1 MSEVRDCK
9 KIALLGG
16 SFNPPHIGH
25 LVLAD
30 EVIHRLGYDKV
41 VFVPARCHPF
51 KGQPL
56 GAGDSDRVAMLK
68 AAIADNSAFEITLCE
83 MERPGVS
90 YTYDTVESLE
100 QKYADTLSGKIALVI
115 GDDLIADFD
124 KWYRARELSE
134 RADIV
139 LARRLPVRIEENKNA
154 AFSYPHIEL
163 ENAVLPVSSSDI
175 RERIAAGKSW
185 RYLVTPRVS
194 EYIIARSLYGK
205 LD

>member
-56 GAGDSDRVAMLK
+56 GAQDSDRVAMLNL
-68 AAIADNSAFEITLCE
+68 AIADNSAFEIALYE

-90 YTYDTVESLE
+90 YTWDTVESLE
-100 QKYADTLSGKIALVI
+100 QKYADTMSGKIALVI

-124 KWYRARELSE
+124 KWYRAEELSE
-134 RADIV
+134 HTDIV
-139 LARRLPVRIEENKNA
+139 LARRLTNSKNT
-154 AFSYPHIEL
+154 AFLYRHIEL
-163 ENAVLPVSSSDI
+163 KNAVLPVSSSDI
-175 RERIAAGKSW
+175 RERIASKKSW

-194 EYIIARSLYGK
+194 EYIIERNLYGK
-205 LD
+205 ID